1 VTRHVLLLPALATAL
16 ALSACSG
23 AGSAEDDAA
32 AAKASYVEQASAAC
46 DRAAQERD
54 ALTPPSDAA
63 RFAPY
68 VRSLV
73 EIAARAERD
82 LAALEPPAADRA
94 ALQSKLLDP
103 LATSVEQGEQFATK
117 VEAAGTDQQ
126 KLAAL
131 VGQAP
136 TAAGI
141 DLDFLRS
148 YGLNSCVT
156 AISTTG

>member
-1 VTRHVLLLPALATAL
+1 MRHLLLLPAAVL
-16 ALSACSG
+16 ALSGCG
-23 AGSAEDDAA
+23 GDSAEEDAA
-32 AAKASYVEQASAAC
+32 AAKAAYVQQASAIC
-46 DRAAQERD
+46 EKAARERD
-54 ALTPPSDAA
+54 ALAA
-63 RFAPY
+63 PTGAAGFASY

-73 EIAARAERD
+73 EIAGRAEGE
-82 LAALEPPAADRA
+82 LAALTPPPADAG

-103 LATSVEQGEQFATK
+103 LATSVEQGEQFAAK
-117 VEAAGTDQQ
+117 VEAAGGDEQ

-131 VGQAP
+131 LGEAP

-148 YGLNSCVT
+148 YGLNSCVA